1 MGHSLKLIAAWG
13 VFASM
18 ALVGAAAAS
27 PIAYT
32 VDMRVFGNF
41 GGGNDMLRER

>member
-13 VFASM
+13 
-18 ALVGAAAAS
+18 GAAAAS

-41 GGGNDMLRER
+41 DGGNDMLRER